1 MISIEPRPQSFK
13 KELIS
18 ISRKYNIRLSKKTGQ
33 CVLIDKNIAD
43 YIIKEAEL
51 TKNDIVFEIG
61 PGFGFLTEKIIPKVA
76 NVIIIERDVKLADYL
91 RDKFSDRFNIEV
103 ITGDALKFKFP
114 EYTKLISNVPYHIS
128 GPLIQ
133 KIILSEQKKAGKIIL
148 MLQQEFI
155 DRMRSEPKPKN
166 YGRLSVI
173 SSLFFD
179 IRYLKKIPPSVFY
192 PRPSVQSGIIEI
204 KPKENQNIP
213 EILNDFSNRSAFFEF
228 LSGIFPYKNKTINKS
243 LSIFFKNLERGS
255 TNFSEIAMIRFS
267 AGRARFESDKSE
279 SLKDAGNRRL
289 WSLKPEE
296 IVSVFSDLF
305 FR

>member
-1 MISIEPRPQSFK
+1 MEPRSQSFK

-18 ISRKYNIRLSKKTGQ
+18 ISRKYDIRLNKKAGQ
-33 CVLIDKNIAD
+33 CVLIDKNIAN
-43 YIIKEAEL
+43 YIITKAEL
-51 TKNDIVFEIG
+51 TIKDIVYEIG
-61 PGFGFLTEKIIPKVA
+61 PGFGFLTEQIIPKVA
-76 NVIIIERDVKLADYL
+76 NIIIIEKDVKLSNYL
-91 RDKFSDRFNIEV
+91 TEKFSKDLNIEV
-103 ITGDALKFKFP
+103 VSGDALKFEFP
-114 EYTKLISNVPYHIS
+114 EHTKLISNVPYHIS

-133 KIILSEQKKAGKIIL
+133 KIILSKQKKASKIIL

-179 IRYLKKIPPSVFY
+179 IQYLKKIPPTVFY

-204 KPKENQNIP
+204 KPKEQKNIP
-213 EILNDFSNRSAFFEF
+213 AILIDFSNRTAFFEF
-228 LSGIFPYKNKTINKS
+228 LSGIFPYKNKLISKS
-243 LSIFFKNLERGS
+243 LSIFFKNLKRGS
-255 TNFSEIAMIRFS
+255 TSFSEIAMLRFS
-267 AGRARFESDKSE
+267 AGQARFESDKSV
-279 SLKDAGNRRL
+279 SLKNASNRRL

-296 IVSVFSDLF
+296 IVSIFSELF

>member
-1 MISIEPRPQSFK
+1 
-13 KELIS
+13 
-18 ISRKYNIRLSKKTGQ
+18 
-33 CVLIDKNIAD
+33 
-43 YIIKEAEL
+43 
-51 TKNDIVFEIG
+51 
-61 PGFGFLTEKIIPKVA
+61 
-76 NVIIIERDVKLADYL
+76 
-91 RDKFSDRFNIEV
+91 
-103 ITGDALKFKFP
+103 
-114 EYTKLISNVPYHIS
+114 
-128 GPLIQ
+128 
-133 KIILSEQKKAGKIIL
+133 

-213 EILNDFSNRSAFFEF
+213 AILNDFSNRTAFFEF
-228 LSGIFPYKNKTINKS
+228 LSGIFPYKNKTLNKS

-255 TNFSEIAMIRFS
+255 TNFSEIAMLRFS
-267 AGRARFESDKSE
+267 AGQVRYESDKSVN
-279 SLKDAGNRRL
+279 LKDAGKRRL

>member
-1 MISIEPRPQSFK
+1 MEPKPQSFK

-18 ISRKYNIRLSKKTGQ
+18 ISRKYNIRLRKEAGQ
-33 CVLIDKNIAD
+33 CVLIDKNIAK

-51 TKNDIVFEIG
+51 TKKDIVYEIG
-61 PGFGFLTEKIIPKVA
+61 PGFGFLTEEIIPKVA
-76 NVIIIERDVKLADYL
+76 NVIIIEKDVKLANYL
-91 RDKFSDRFNIEV
+91 MEKFSANLNIEV
-103 ITGDALKFKFP
+103 ISGDALKFKFP
-114 EYTKLISNVPYHIS
+114 EHTKLISNVPYHIS

-133 KIILSEQKKAGKIIL
+133 KIILSKQKKASKIIL

-204 KPKENQNIP
+204 IPKEQQKIP
-213 EILNDFSNRSAFFEF
+213 SILNDFSNRTAFFDF
-228 LSGIFPYKNKTINKS
+228 LSGIFPYKNKIINKS
-243 LSIFFKNLERGS
+243 LSFFFKNLERGQA
-255 TNFSEIAMIRFS
+255 NFSEIAMLRFS
-267 AGRARFESDKSE
+267 AGQARFESDKSII
-279 SLKDAGNRRL
+279 LKDAYNKRL
-289 WSLKPEE
+289 WGLRPEE
-296 IVSVFSDLF
+296 IVTIFSDLF